1 MRAKPISRQ
10 EARKAL
16 EEIPINEVLLVSNSE
31 LTAKQMEFAKQVALG
46 NTGAESYRK
55 AYSNKGKKKTQGDN
69 ASRLKADD
77 RIKAAISAFEA
88 ANLAATYRS
97 ASGLREL
104 VIDSLVQVLI
114 DPETKPA
121 QKIQAAKTI
130 GTINEVS
137 LFTEHKKVTHVTE
150 SGEIKDQIMTQL
162 KSFLLSN
169 DNVTDIDADQLL
181 SELTLDNIAT
191 QHDDNAIDARD
202 DASDAVRHDES
213 DPSDPH
219 PTPTPQ
225 TSNEPPPLDEHTIP
239 RELSPSETTPMSLE
253 TQPTGGDINLETS
266 YVVENP
272 DSYVVEN
279 PDRSV

>member
-10 EARKAL
+10 DARKAL
-16 EEIPINEVLLVSNSE
+16 EEIPINELLLVSNSE

-55 AYSNKGKKKTQGDN
+55 AYSSKGKKKTQGDN

-88 ANLAATYRS
+88 ANQAAAYRS

-114 DPETKPA
+114 DPETKAA

-130 GTINEVS
+130 GTITEVS
-137 LFTEHKKVTHVTE
+137 LFTEQKRVTHVTE
-150 SGEIKDQIMTQL
+150 SGEIKDQIMSQL

-181 SELTLDNIAT
+181 NELTIDSLT
-191 QHDDNAIDARD
+191 TEQGMVDDSA
-202 DASDAVRHDES
+202 HG
-213 DPSDPH
+213 DPH

-225 TSNEPPPLDEHTIP
+225 NLNEPPPRHEHTIP
-239 RELSPSETTPMSLE
+239 HEPTPSETTPMSVD
-253 TQPTGGDINLETS
+253 TQTGGGDINIETS
-266 YVVENP
+266 DVSTV
-272 DSYVVEN
+272 
-279 PDRSV
+279 DR

>member
-10 EARKAL
+10 EAKKAL
-16 EEIPINEVLLVSNSE
+16 AEIPMHEVLLVSNSE

-55 AYSNKGKKKTQGDN
+55 AYNTKAKKKTQGDH

-77 RIKAAISAFEA
+77 RIKAAILAFER

-137 LFTEHKKVTHVTE
+137 LFTEHKTITHIQD
-150 SGEIKDQIMTQL
+150 SADIKEKILAQIKTLMLGTGAGNEVQDVDAIE
-162 KSFLLSN
+162 LLN
-169 DNVTDIDADQLL
+169 
-181 SELTLDNIAT
+181 ELTTEQVVD
-191 QHDDNAIDARD
+191 
-202 DASDAVRHDES
+202 DES
-213 DPSDPH
+213 EQGDPH
-219 PTPTPQ
+219 STPTP
-225 TSNEPPPLDEHTIP
+225 SELNEPPPDHVHTIP
-239 RELSPSETTPMSLE
+239 PKPSQSETTPIVSE
-253 TQPTGGDINLETS
+253 IKE
-266 YVVENP
+266 
-272 DSYVVEN
+272 
-279 PDRSV
+279 